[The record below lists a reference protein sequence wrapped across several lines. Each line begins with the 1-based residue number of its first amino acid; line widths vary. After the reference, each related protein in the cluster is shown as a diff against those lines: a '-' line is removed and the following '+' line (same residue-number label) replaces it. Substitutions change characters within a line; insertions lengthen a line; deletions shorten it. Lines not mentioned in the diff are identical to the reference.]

1 MKFISVISNTYSL
14 FMYHSSGTIEKECD
28 LELHG
33 NNSEP
38 LAFHLWPVWTCKSYF
53 FISICK

>member
-33 NNSEP
+33 NNSES
-38 LAFHLWPVWTCKSYF
+38 LAFHL
-53 FISICK
+53 